1 MQITWFFGCFFAGY
15 LVFIKF
21 AQITWCVLPGGP
33 DYLVFRKFAQITRSP
48 KSGGTRLPGPLLPIK
63 WTRLPG
69 KFRLPERGPEYLV
82 STKKRTRLP
91 GRGQLG

>member
-33 DYLVFRKFAQITRSP
+33 DYLVFRKFAQITWYQN
-48 KSGGTRLPGPLLPIK
+48 L
-63 WTRLPG
+63 
-69 KFRLPERGPEYLV
+69 RGDQV
-82 STKKRTRLP
+82 IWATFAHKVDQITW
-91 GRGQLG
+91 